1 MIGYVNAGVDVI
13 DGARLPFKSRE
24 GSLKLSIR
32 RDIITEDI
40 LSS

>member
-1 MIGYVNAGVDVI
+1 MMMVVSSGVDVT
-13 DGARLPFKSRE
+13 GARLRFKSRE

-40 LSS
+40 LSC